1 MIWED
6 THPEDTLPANTIHT
20 ILQNIK
26 LQLRER
32 FELNDGSVKEHY
44 ASDST
49 SAGLHEPSIVGFC
62 GYLTD
67 WATRPTTGLV
77 ENSFWFID
85 SGDSYEGLYT
95 IHDGDYILVA
105 PTSHSE
111 DSIVHPKL
119 SNTYLDSQ
127 GYVIDCHSQYI
138 DRTEEIR
145 LTKDATFETLNVTN
159 VDGGTTGTVPK
170 THEDDD
176 WETAHG
182 TGVVTS
188 RLIDGS
194 IDSSLLDIDVLTGT
208 DYVYSPVGVTGLM
221 SMPLSRNCSYSFPF
235 YPDNSGIS
243 SECGYDEYNDRY
255 FWNVGGGTE
264 AKCYFIRGV
273 EQS

>member
-6 THPEDTLPANTIHT
+6 TYPEDTLPANTIHT

-32 FELNDGSVKEHY
+32 FELNDGSVKEHH

-95 IHDGDYILVA
+95 IHDGNYILVA

-119 SNTYLDSQ
+119 LNTYLDSQ
-127 GYVIDCHSQYI
+127 GYAIDCHSQYI

-159 VDGGTTGTVPK
+159 VDGDTMGTVPK

-182 TGVVTS
+182 AGVVTS

-194 IDSSLLDIDVLTGT
+194 IDASLLDIDVLTSTPSGR
-208 DYVYSPVGVTGLM
+208 VYSPVGVTGLM
-221 SMPLSRNCSYSFPF
+221 SMPLSRNASDP
-235 YPDNSGIS
+235 
-243 SECGYDEYNDRY
+243 YDDEVSLCRYNIGDEVY
-255 FWNVGGGTE
+255 EWDVGGNAE